1 MAWQRAGEPVW
12 TGPGRLQGIERLS
25 GKPIPAAGMEAQ
37 RLRDAAALPAAAPCH
52 VSGGLSAVARPAS
65 ATPLPPVRRGDRGR
79 LLERPAARPARVP
92 KPHRRDTCVA
102 PGNVPLTRSGR
113 KASTGRTA
121 VSLAGAADM
130 IPGRNR
136 PVHNRDER
144 IIATVTVTTPTTS
157 MMAPLAIIAR
167 KGTLPEP

>member
-1 MAWQRAGEPVW
+1 M
-12 TGPGRLQGIERLS
+12 
-25 GKPIPAAGMEAQ
+25 
-37 RLRDAAALPAAAPCH
+37 
-52 VSGGLSAVARPAS
+52 
-65 ATPLPPVRRGDRGR
+65 
-79 LLERPAARPARVP
+79 
-92 KPHRRDTCVA
+92 A

-121 VSLAGAADM
+121 VSLAGAADV
-130 IPGRNR
+130 IPDQTGN
-136 PVHNRDER
+136 VHNRDER